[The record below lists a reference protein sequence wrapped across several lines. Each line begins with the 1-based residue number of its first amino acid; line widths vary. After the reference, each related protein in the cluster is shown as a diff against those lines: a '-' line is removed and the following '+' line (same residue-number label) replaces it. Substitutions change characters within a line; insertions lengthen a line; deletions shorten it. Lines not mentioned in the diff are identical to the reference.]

1 MDIKHCYKKLTYSN
15 RCRFSWHN
23 GWHQCRVHDEDEH
36 TFFDSHSVAVWRPDF
51 TTCFTF
57 LLIHDFCTM
66 LILFSN
72 YLQILCNLEQGK
84 VIRKLCLHLFD
95 EREKKLMTNYKI
107 TIWSLFFLNKNAFQ
121 IFCLCQMAVILK
133 QDIAKDRNVHDVFNV
148 F

>member
-36 TFFDSHSVAVWRPDF
+36 TFFDSHSVAVWRPNF

-57 LLIHDFCTM
+57 LLIHDFRTM

-107 TIWSLFFLNKNAFQ
+107 TTWFFL
-121 IFCLCQMAVILK
+121 K
-133 QDIAKDRNVHDVFNV
+133 QKCISNLLFVSNGSDTETRYCKGSKCAWRI
-148 F
+148 